1 MKAGRLKIVPAAYS
15 GGRDDFA
22 IQCQP
27 HVAIKLRRMFGGI
40 QRTREVGVFRI
51 AATPGHAYELD
62 WFRKLHPLDIDA
74 DSKRRFGKLLRAEK
88 KRLEAIAAFDDEG
101 YVPKECELAIP
112 LRQYQ
117 KVAVDMAITTR
128 NLLLGDA
135 LGIGKTATCIGMLVA
150 PGSLPALF
158 VALTH
163 LPEQIEREINRFA
176 PQLVTHRIR
185 QGTPY
190 EFGKKGE
197 LVTDPETGKRVRKM
211 FPAKPDVLII
221 NYNKLDGWAET
232 LAGKVQTVIFDEI
245 QELRHPGT
253 DKYKAA
259 KGIAKLCDLRIG
271 ASATPIYNYGA
282 EIYAVLDVIAPD
294 ALGSWKEFLD
304 EWCSGASAYTTDRD
318 AKKIKV
324 ADPTALGSYLR
335 ESGLMLRRTRK
346 DVGRELPPLT
356 IVRHVVEADTKRIDQ
371 VATDVRELAQRVLD
385 RLGTPFDRM
394 QWSRDIDYQM
404 RQATGIAKA
413 PAIADFVRLLVE
425 SGEQVLLGLWHHECY
440 DIVESKL
447 AASVGDLKIA
457 CARFT
462 GQESTK
468 EKAESMRRFV
478 AGEVPVLMMSNRAGA
493 GIDGLQKVCH
503 TVVIG
508 ELDWSPKVHDQFIGR
523 ADRDGQEVPV
533 TAYYLVAMDGSDPVI
548 ADVLGIKSAQSKGI
562 VDPYDSDDAV
572 LVGAPEDRI
581 RKLAEDVLARA
592 PVRPSRSPKT
602 GDGAAAVDQATH
614 EGASA

>member
-1 MKAGRLKIVPAAYS
+1 MKAGRLKIVPSCSSLDTY
-15 GGRDDFA
+15 DFA

-51 AATPGHAYELD
+51 AATPARAYELD
-62 WFRKLHPLDIDA
+62 WFRKLHPLEIDA
-74 DSKRRFGKLLRAEK
+74 DSKRRYGKLLRTEK
-88 KRLEAIAAFDDEG
+88 KRLEAIAAFDDDG

-117 KVAVDMAITTR
+117 KIAVDMALTTR
-128 NLLLGDA
+128 QLLLADS
-135 LGIGKTATCIGMLVA
+135 LGIGKSASAIGMMVA
-150 PGSLPALF
+150 PGSLPALV
-158 VALTH
+158 VAMTH
-163 LPEQIEREINRFA
+163 LTEQWERELNRFA

-185 QGTPY
+185 EGTPY

-197 LVTDPETGKRVRKM
+197 MVTDPDTGKRSRKM

-232 LAGKVQTVIFDEI
+232 LAGKVRSVIFDEA
-245 QELRHPGT
+245 QELRHTGT
-253 DKYKAA
+253 NKYRAA
-259 KGIAKLCDLRIG
+259 SGIAKQCDLRCG
-271 ASATPIYNYGA
+271 LTATPVYNYGS

-304 EWCSGASAYTTDRD
+304 EWCSGASAYQTDRD
-318 AKKIKV
+318 SNKIKV
-324 ADPTALGSYLR
+324 ADPAALGSYLR
-335 ESGLMLRRTRK
+335 ETGLMLRRTRK

-356 IVRHVVEADTKRIDQ
+356 IVRHVVEADTSRIDQ
-371 VATDVRELAQRVLD
+371 VAADVRELAQRVLD
-385 RLGTPFDRM
+385 RLGSPFDRM

-425 SGEQVLLGLWHHECY
+425 SGERVLLGLWHHECY

-447 AASVGDLKIA
+447 ASIVGEPIR

-462 GQESTK
+462 GQESAK

-503 TVVIG
+503 TVVVG

-533 TAYYLVAMDGSDPVI
+533 TAYYLVATDGSDPVI
-548 ADVLGIKSAQSKGI
+548 SDVLGIKSAQSKGI

-581 RKLAEDVLARA
+581 RKLAEDVLARSA
-592 PVRPSRSPKT
+592 GRPARHPRGADAANQDTQPEASP
-602 GDGAAAVDQATH
+602 
-614 EGASA
+614 